1 MDFKNIVTNI
11 IGFCLI
17 LFEPLNAYL
26 AEQPF
31 EWGTFVPLVLAA
43 ILSYFTGK
51 GMDGKTKAKTN

>member
-26 AEQPF
+26 AAQPF
-31 EWGTFVPLVLAA
+31 QWETFVPLLLAA

-51 GMDGKTKAKTN
+51 AKTGKAKTN